1 MFSSPQPLNLAFGCD
16 HAGFQLQQFLINF
29 SEGQNFNVINCGTMN
44 QNSVDY
50 PDFAKLVIDKIQL
63 QQADRGILICG
74 TGMGMCITANRLSSI
89 RAACCY
95 DKEQTII
102 ARQHNN
108 INVLCLGARLTDDQT
123 ALECFKAFLETDFE
137 GGRHQKRLDKIDA
150 MKEDLSC
157 LKAV

>member
-1 MFSSPQPLNLAFGCD
+1 MIILI
-16 HAGFQLQQFLINF
+16 LQ
-29 SEGQNFNVINCGTMN
+29 
-44 QNSVDY
+44 
-50 PDFAKLVIDKIQL
+50 KLVIDKIQL

-108 INVLCLGARLTDDQT
+108 INVLCLGRVLQRPNSFRM
-123 ALECFKAFLETDFE
+123 LQSISRNRF
-137 GGRHQKRLDKIDA
+137 
-150 MKEDLSC
+150 
-157 LKAV
+157 